1 MKPGMIRWKVR
12 PSKNRPLVHC
22 PDSRSTYFFV
32 PSAKPTKFSTVLG
45 AWNGYR
51 SRVMAPLLV
60 WRVVLSWSA
69 TGGSFDGEGDGD
81 RAHPPMGTC
90 RPARRGRS
98 IVIY

>member
-69 TGGSFDGEGDGD
+69 TGGPSTARVMVTGHILPWGRVGLHDAVG
-81 RAHPPMGTC
+81 RA
-90 RPARRGRS
+90 
-98 IVIY
+98 